1 MARRSSRSPPGVAM
15 WVREMEGW
23 SLIESPRSFRG
34 DHWTLNIGIL
44 EFKVKEELTCD
55 GRSTYVQGAPRL
67 ITDDDLHRSGIFAR
81 SNLVT
86 THNTKNMYIRNGR
99 VLSIDICA
107 SIFTY
112 REVCLSPLNV
122 TLNLQSIPRL
132 WLRLVPGHHIVQ
144 RGRTAGDSAYP
155 LCSTKP
161 SLKDQRRAPADP
173 TSKTAHPWRVGH
185 QRLVEKIANPLLCLF
200 LHYSLL
206 QPPL

>member
-112 REVCLSPLNV
+112 REVLLVAIERNVEPSVDSP
-122 TLNLQSIPRL
+122 TM
-132 WLRLVPGHHIVQ
+132 
-144 RGRTAGDSAYP
+144 
-155 LCSTKP
+155 
-161 SLKDQRRAPADP
+161 APAGSRSP
-173 TSKTAHPWRVGH
+173 HCTARSNRW
-185 QRLVEKIANPLLCLF
+185 
-200 LHYSLL
+200 
-206 QPPL
+206 